1 MKNRLA
7 YFVVLIAFGSV
18 LSSCNEKID
27 LNGGFQETAVIYGLL
42 DQADSIHFIKINRA
56 FIGPGNAYDIA
67 QIPDSNYFN
76 QVDAKIEEIVNGT
89 KVREWVLRDTLV
101 DNKETNGVFYAPQ
114 EKLYYF
120 ATRKCKANG
129 DQQLNTGNQ
138 SDLLNSLNENAE
150 YKLTVSVN
158 EGEFEVTGSTKLVK
172 DITCPTVDPI
182 NYRFDFIN
190 NDGSYGQSLLKVN
203 SGTASVMNTSIQI
216 RFLEM
221 EKGVD
226 TSTVDFTWNLGESEV
241 DPNGFKMFTAGGQTF
256 YELILD
262 NCSSDPSINRR
273 RFYSM
278 KVIMTGGSDELLNYI
293 TVNKPASTLAQNKPV
308 YTNLSVSEGFRVAGL
323 FSARYTYSVE
333 KTFINPFNNSLR
345 MMTVESIEEL
355 CMGSITGELFFCS
368 QHPADN
374 SQIFYCN

>member
-1 MKNRLA
+1 MKNKLA
-7 YFVVLIAFGSV
+7 YFVALFTIGSL
-18 LSSCNEKID
+18 LSSCNEEVN

-42 DQADSIHFIKINRA
+42 DQADSLHFIKINRA
-56 FIGPGNAYDIA
+56 FIGPGNALEIA

-76 QVDAKIEEIVNGT
+76 QVDATIEEIVNGA

-129 DQQLNTGNQ
+129 DQQMNTGSQ

-158 EGEFEVTGSTKLVK
+158 DGKFEVTGSTKLVK
-172 DITCPTVDPI
+172 DITCPTIDPV

-203 SGTASVMNTSIQI
+203 SGTASVMNTSMKI

-226 TSTVDFTWNLGESEV
+226 TSVVDFTWNLGESEV

-256 YELILD
+256 YELIRD
-262 NCSSDPSINRR
+262 HCSSDPTINRR
-273 RFYSM
+273 RFYSL
-278 KVIMTGGSDELLNYI
+278 KVLMTGGSEELLNYI

-308 YTNLSVSEGFRVAGL
+308 YTNLSVSEGYRVAGL

-355 CMGSITGELFFCS
+355 CMGPITGELFFCS